1 MGWWEKLDFGMSIQ
15 SGDYMTSDEKAIT
28 ELRRGTKF
36 N

>member
-1 MGWWEKLDFGMSIQ
+1 MVDFGMRIQ

-28 ELRRGTKF
+28 GLRRGTEF